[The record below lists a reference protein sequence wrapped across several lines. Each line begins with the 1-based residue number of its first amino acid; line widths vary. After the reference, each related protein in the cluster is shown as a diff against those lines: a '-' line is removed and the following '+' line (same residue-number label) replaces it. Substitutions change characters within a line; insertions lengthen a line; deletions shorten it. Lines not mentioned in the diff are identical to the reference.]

1 MDIEDVR
8 NRIRAGDRQA
18 FAEVVREYQ
27 RPLFGF
33 LGRMGLSRA
42 QTEDL
47 AQEAFLR
54 AWRNLEQYRPG
65 LSRFSTWLYAIARNL
80 ALNEL
85 ERATSRPMVRE
96 EAPEPVCERPR
107 PDESLDAARRRRML
121 HQALGQLALPD
132 RSVLALAYLADLNI
146 AEIARIEGCSE
157 GAVKTRLSRARG
169 RLSDILEKDHV

>member
-1 MDIEDVR
+1 MDIENVL

-18 FAEVVREYQ
+18 FAEVVREHQ

-33 LGRMGLSRA
+33 LSRMGLSRA

-47 AQEAFLR
+47 AQETFLR

-65 LSRFSTWLYAIARNL
+65 LGRFSTWFYTIARNL

-85 ERATSRPMVRE
+85 ERATTLPLVT
-96 EAPEPVCERPR
+96 EAALEPVCERPR
-107 PDESLDAARRRRML
+107 PDDSLDAARRRRLL
-121 HQALGQLALPD
+121 HQALGRLALHD
-132 RSVLALAYLADLNI
+132 RSVLALAYMADLNT

-157 GAVKTRLSRARG
+157 GAVKTRLCRARG
-169 RLSDILEKDHV
+169 RLADILEKEHV